1 MDLEALNLMLSRF
14 GARQKLGEKEEK
26 TSGEGDEGMM
36 KSSFYSIREFKLK

>member
-26 TSGEGDEGMM
+26 LD
-36 KSSFYSIREFKLK
+36 